1 MTTTKA
7 QKPRKHITLSTR
19 AQPMLEGRRAESI
32 RRRQRV
38 LAALDRAATGGGEI
52 NASGIARAAGVDRTF
67 LYRHRDLLEK
77 IHALQA
83 DPVPDEHTGPA
94 VTRASLQADLLAAHE
109 RAVRLN
115 TRIQQLEKRLSRPS
129 ANKPGASPDWAPQP
143 TSMHSI
149 NGSLISNSKPSTYNN
164 NSRNATKTSPQPAP
178 PTANSWPAST
188 PRASKNEP
196 PRAYLRHTCCSR

>member
-115 TRIQQLEKRLSRPS
+115 TRIQQLEKRLSEALGEQTWRES
-129 ANKPGASPDWAPQP
+129 GLGAP
-143 TSMHSI
+143 TDVDALHQRI
-149 NGSLISNSKPSTYNN
+149 THLEQQAIDLQQQLEERDEDLTAA
-164 NSRNATKTSPQPAP
+164 RATNRELMARLNT
-178 PTANSWPAST
+178 TIRT
-188 PRASKNEP
+188 R
-196 PRAYLRHTCCSR
+196 

>member
-115 TRIQQLEKRLSRPS
+115 TRIQQLEKRLSEALGEQTWRESGLGAPTDVD
-129 ANKPGASPDWAPQP
+129 ALHQRITHLEQQAIDLQQQLEERDEDLTAARATNRELMARLNAPG
-143 TSMHSI
+143 
-149 NGSLISNSKPSTYNN
+149 LK
-164 NSRNATKTSPQPAP
+164 K
-178 PTANSWPAST
+178 
-188 PRASKNEP
+188 
-196 PRAYLRHTCCSR
+196 